1 MRNVFMFFHFLEL
14 WCAEFYQKGYTQLF
28 QQTGHSVEKG
38 SKTYMEL
45 FLHNLSLRL
54 QLIYKPILILAII
67 LKKKKSMCF
76 CKQEFLVLQ
85 IMVKTYFIGKISPKL
100 LAAVQRLKRF
110 AVGNAGWGLSVLFKS
125 LWDGIFFLGTLR
137 NKESAILRMSY

>member
-54 QLIYKPILILAII
+54 QLTYKPILILAII
-67 LKKKKSMCF
+67 LKKKK
-76 CKQEFLVLQ
+76 KYVFLQTGILSF
-85 IMVKTYFIGKISPKL
+85 MVKTYFIGKISPKL

-125 LWDGIFFLGTLR
+125 LWDGIFFLRTLR